1 MTLLEVDSIE
11 PIEKGAL
18 LIINKNLISYVQA
31 IEEFKRNYNVVHS
44 GNFFKVKVRT
54 VEYQIGGEVFLPTH
68 ITGRDRS
75 ELLSLNPYFLNVK
88 NASIMGTS
96 ERYNFMAV
104 SKNQIRS
111 IEIGHSG

>member
-1 MTLLEVDSIE
+1 MTLLEVDSME

-18 LIINKNLISYVQA
+18 LVINKNLISYVQA
-31 IEEFKRNYNVVHS
+31 MEEFKRNYSVVHT
-44 GNFFKVKVRT
+44 GRFVGVKVRA
-54 VEYQIGGEVFLPTH
+54 VEYQIGGEVFLPAH
-68 ITGRDRS
+68 IIGEDPA
-75 ELLSLNPYFLNVK
+75 EFLSLTPYFLNVK
-88 NASIMGTS
+88 NASIKGTS